1 MDNMSTMSD
10 FKDKVESGQFDRER
24 DEFRENMYK
33 ELIEQRDSI
42 ISMLLE
48 SHPDLNI
55 QPILNLERSDL
66 MFWIAEVISHETQRP
81 KRCYH
86 RSLMR
91 TEKESMNYTGLVVLD
106 YQRGVYNGS
115 YQNTERIL

>member
-55 QPILNLERSDL
+55 QPILNLEGSDL
-66 MFWIAEVISHETQRP
+66 MFWIAEVIFPRDPET
-81 KRCYH
+81 
-86 RSLMR
+86 
-91 TEKESMNYTGLVVLD
+91 EEVLSPFVD
-106 YQRGVYNGS
+106 DDR
-115 YQNTERIL
+115 ERINELYRTRGIRLPEGCI